1 MNSATSAIHAALVAA
16 GIGPNDEV
24 ITTPYT
30 VIVDGSIPIFMGATI
45 LTIYNYPLTK
55 KKHEEI
61 REELE
66 ALNN

>member
-1 MNSATSAIHAALVAA
+1 
-16 GIGPNDEV
+16 
-24 ITTPYT
+24 
-30 VIVDGSIPIFMGATI
+30 TI